1 MACDPV
7 AWRSSGQ
14 EGLPGCRLLVVHRT
28 LCEHF
33 RWSGQ
38 RAPIGMGI
46 LFQASPGL
54 FVCAHDSSSTSSTPI
69 GWDNSTERMNEHT
82 SSPLADRPASAVKF
96 GTDGW
101 RGVIADDFTYAN
113 VRTAVTAIALY
124 VLKHEDASKGVCI
137 GYDTRFGSP
146 QFAHLAAEVLASAG
160 IPVQLADRV
169 TPTPALSY
177 GVRHRGAAGG
187 IMITSSH
194 NPAQWNGVKYK
205 ASYGGSGSPGIMKQI
220 EGYLGQ
226 PVPVA
231 AQVASITETDFLP
244 QYIAAIEAFADLP
257 LIAASGYR
265 FLIDSMYGA
274 GAGVLRGI
282 LERAGVPCVEMR
294 AEHNP
299 LFPGINPEPILPHI
313 AETQR
318 RVVAEQCDAGLITD
332 GDADRIGAVDGVGNV
347 VDAHKIYAVLLRWLL
362 ERKGWPGGVTR
373 AFNTTKMLDR
383 IAAKYGRKLFEH
395 GIGFKY
401 VCDLMLSEEILIG
414 GEESGGVGI
423 SRHLPERDGILN
435 ALLLANVMAQEKQT
449 LAELVASLQAEFGE
463 HQYGRID
470 MHIDDR
476 LKYSAIARAGGGL
489 QEIAGYRILRTE
501 DMDGI
506 KFYLDNPEAA
516 SVQNAAETWLLLR
529 ASGTEP
535 LLRVYCESTSQDAVQ
550 GILKAAEQFVLQG

>member
-1 MACDPV
+1 MKEQD
-7 AWRSSGQ
+7 
-14 EGLPGCRLLVVHRT
+14 L
-28 LCEHF
+28 
-33 RWSGQ
+33 
-38 RAPIGMGI
+38 
-46 LFQASPGL
+46 SPG
-54 FVCAHDSSSTSSTPI
+54 AEAS
-69 GWDNSTERMNEHT
+69 
-82 SSPLADRPASAVKF
+82 SAVKF

-101 RGVIADDFTYAN
+101 RGIIADDFTYAN
-113 VRTAVTAIALY
+113 VRVAVRAIGNY
-124 VLKHEDASKGVCI
+124 VLRHEDAAKGVCI

-146 QFAHLAAEVLASAG
+146 QFARLAADVLAGAG
-160 IPVQLADRV
+160 IPVQLARGI
-169 TPTPALSY
+169 TPTPALSF
-177 GVRHRGAAGG
+177 GVRKRGAAGG
-187 IMITSSH
+187 VMITSSH

-205 ASYGGSGSPGIMKQI
+205 ASYGGSGSPGIMKAI

-226 PVPVA
+226 PLPHP
-231 AQVASITETDFLP
+231 AQSAVITEVDFLP
-244 QYIAAIEAFADLP
+244 DYIAAIEGFADLP
-257 LIAASGYR
+257 LIRSSGYR

-313 AETQR
+313 AETQQ
-318 RVVAEQCDAGLITD
+318 RVVAERCDAGLITD
-332 GDADRIGAVDGVGNV
+332 GDADRIGAVDGEGSV
-347 VDAHKIYAVLLRWLL
+347 VDAHKIFAVLLRWLL
-362 ERKGWPGGVTR
+362 DRKRWPGGVTR

-383 IAAKYGRKLFEH
+383 IAAKYDRTLYEH

-401 VCDLMLSEEILIG
+401 VCDLMLSEDILIG

-435 ALLLANVMAQEKQT
+435 ALLIANVMAEEKQT

-476 LKYSAIARAGGGL
+476 LKTSAIARAGSGL
-489 QEIAGYRILRTE
+489 REIAGYKVLRTE

-506 KFYLDNPEAA
+506 KFYLENPDAA
-516 SVQNAAETWLLLR
+516 SLPNAAETWLLLR

-550 GILKAAEQFVLQG
+550 RILKAAEHFVLEG